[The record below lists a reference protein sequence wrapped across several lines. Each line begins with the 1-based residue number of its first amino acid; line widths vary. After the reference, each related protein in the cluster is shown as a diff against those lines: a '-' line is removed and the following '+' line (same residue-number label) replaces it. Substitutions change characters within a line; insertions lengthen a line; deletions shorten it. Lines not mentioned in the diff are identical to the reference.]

1 MTPIPGP
8 VLCCCLFEV
17 ELGSSLT
24 RNRDQGSS
32 KYRIMLA
39 PGLGVLNENGICSAG
54 TKLDL
59 IIHEFVSHNLSILVI
74 KSPFDTAPWLRSG
87 VL

>member
-24 RNRDQGSS
+24 RDQGSS